1 MAKTRRMSRRDRITF
16 QQPVITKNSYGQDI
30 ATGYSNVPDLVS
42 VHADFTH
49 TGGTE
54 VFRGRQIEA
63 GVVGVFEIRM
73 PRQTID
79 PRWRVLHLNKD
90 NTPYEIVSA
99 RPTEG
104 EYEGGDRFM
113 WVFVKGLA

>member
-1 MAKTRRMSRRDRITF
+1 MAKTRRRSRRDRITF
-16 QQPVITKNSYGQDI
+16 QQPVTTKTSYGQDKVTSYTDV
-30 ATGYSNVPDLVS
+30 ANLVA

-54 VFRGRQIEA
+54 MFRGRQIEA

-73 PRQTID
+73 PRVAVD
-79 PRWRVLHLNKD
+79 PRWRVLHVNKS
-90 NTPYEIVSA
+90 NQVYEIVSA
-99 RPTEG
+99 RPAEG
-104 EYEGGDRFM
+104 EYEGGERCM

>member
-1 MAKTRRMSRRDRITF
+1 MAKTRRRSRRDRIAF
-16 QQPVITKNSYGQDI
+16 QSPVTTKTSYGQDKVTSYVNV
-30 ATGYSNVPDLVS
+30 TGLDN

-54 VFRGRQIEA
+54 TFRGRQIEA

-73 PRQTID
+73 PRVEID
-79 PRWRVLHLNKD
+79 PRWRVLHVNKS
-90 NTPYEIVSA
+90 NKPYEIVSA
-99 RPTEG
+99 RPAEG

-113 WVFVKGLA
+113 WLFVKGLA